1 MGEPLVLI
9 FDQEYLSIPEIV
21 ERFAEVYHIEIRDI
35 GSGKRKKDCVNS
47 TYKTIYQ
54 HIKRDLDEA
63 VDRGEGGDNAII
75 KAAAGKRGDRYAR
88 ELVYRVLNNKS
99 VKSLMYLADQAKQ
112 TERQCWQRKAHQAM
126 QQFMELR
133 AAGLLEPQEEFP
145 LKLTMENNQFVED
158 ENWERALERSERGHK
173 LALEEEFQKKK
184 LEIIMDYIFRYCINV
199 NEGLLKND
207 IDAEYTYDPTD
218 DEYGEK
224 LEAIERLKDLQK
236 YYSVRKYEK

>member
-1 MGEPLVLI
+1 
-9 FDQEYLSIPEIV
+9 
-21 ERFAEVYHIEIRDI
+21 
-35 GSGKRKKDCVNS
+35 
-47 TYKTIYQ
+47 
-54 HIKRDLDEA
+54 
-63 VDRGEGGDNAII
+63 
-75 KAAAGKRGDRYAR
+75 
-88 ELVYRVLNNKS
+88 
-99 VKSLMYLADQAKQ
+99 MYLADQAKQ

-145 LKLTMENNQFVED
+145 LKLTMENSQFVED

-236 YYSVRKYEK
+236 YYSVRKCEK

>member
-1 MGEPLVLI
+1 M
-9 FDQEYLSIPEIV
+9 
-21 ERFAEVYHIEIRDI
+21 
-35 GSGKRKKDCVNS
+35 
-47 TYKTIYQ
+47 
-54 HIKRDLDEA
+54 
-63 VDRGEGGDNAII
+63 
-75 KAAAGKRGDRYAR
+75 
-88 ELVYRVLNNKS
+88 
-99 VKSLMYLADQAKQ
+99 
-112 TERQCWQRKAHQAM
+112 
-126 QQFMELR
+126 
-133 AAGLLEPQEEFP
+133 LEPQEEFP
-145 LKLTMENNQFVED
+145 LKLTMENSQFVED

-236 YYSVRKYEK
+236 YYSVRKCEK